1 MSSGDK
7 NKRQC
12 PEEIPFVTPPRKCWQ
27 DGELFSIF
35 CGGRGPLSRE
45 HSRVALW
52 FHSGGAES
60 ADDMSFREI
69 SLKLSLP
76 WISFIRVRQSSSTD
90 APGSSRLH
98 GRKDNQNRPNL
109 SLVRAIRMTCRRGTE
124 FEVYPF
130 TVVFQQFG
138 MDLVSVHQ
146 LVMRSNEVHP
156 QSNLICR
163 TGPRSAWE
171 CLKVF
176 MNASVSRALKVS
188 MNDTESHAREDNAI
202 SFDFFPSFLH

>member
-1 MSSGDK
+1 
-7 NKRQC
+7 
-12 PEEIPFVTPPRKCWQ
+12 
-27 DGELFSIF
+27 
-35 CGGRGPLSRE
+35 
-45 HSRVALW
+45 
-52 FHSGGAES
+52 
-60 ADDMSFREI
+60 MSFREI

-90 APGSSRLH
+90 APDSSRLH

-109 SLVRAIRMTCRRGTE
+109 SLVRAIRMTCRRRTE

-130 TVVFQQFG
+130 TIVFQQFG

-146 LVMRSNEVHP
+146 LVMRSNEVRP

-171 CLKVF
+171 CLMYLWMHQFLGCWKSQWMTRKAMHVKITPYRLTCF
-176 MNASVSRALKVS
+176 R
-188 MNDTESHAREDNAI
+188 
-202 SFDFFPSFLH
+202 PSFTKNGQK